1 MRLRRVRF
9 TVRRMMVAV
18 GILAVLAG
26 VLKRAHDP
34 VETFHS
40 RTGLG
45 GRGTTRVIATRYD
58 VTFHGEP
65 EFAVV
70 FDTDPEVVARWASGR
85 PPGGWRGWY
94 TGRVPHWITAMCPV
108 ARQAFSDIP
117 IGRPESPA
125 VRFLFRGSPVHDHR
139 GDLIVVDLP
148 IGRVWFLSW
157 GY

>member
-1 MRLRRVRF
+1 MG
-9 TVRRMMVAV
+9 M
-18 GILAVLAG
+18 LAMLVG

-34 VETFHS
+34 VEKFHR

-45 GRGTTRVIATRYD
+45 GQVTTQVLATRYG

-70 FDTDPEVVARWASGR
+70 FDADRESVARWALGR
-85 PPGGWRGWY
+85 PLDGWRGWY
-94 TGRVPHWITAMCPV
+94 AGRVPHWVTAMCPV
-108 ARQAFSDIP
+108 ARKAFTDMP
-117 IGRPESPA
+117 IGRPQSPA
-125 VRFLFRGSPVHDHR
+125 IRFLFRDSPVYDHR
-139 GDLIVVDLP
+139 GDLIVADLS